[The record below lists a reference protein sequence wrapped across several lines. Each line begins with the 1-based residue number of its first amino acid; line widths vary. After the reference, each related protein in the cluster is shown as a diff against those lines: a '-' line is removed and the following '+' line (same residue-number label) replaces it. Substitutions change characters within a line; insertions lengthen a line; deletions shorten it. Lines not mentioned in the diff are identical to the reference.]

1 MKQQLAIAIVL
12 CDESPIWI
20 KLKYGNLKIWKYE

>member
-1 MKQQLAIAIVL
+1 MKQQLAIVL
-12 CDESPIWI
+12 CDESPVWI